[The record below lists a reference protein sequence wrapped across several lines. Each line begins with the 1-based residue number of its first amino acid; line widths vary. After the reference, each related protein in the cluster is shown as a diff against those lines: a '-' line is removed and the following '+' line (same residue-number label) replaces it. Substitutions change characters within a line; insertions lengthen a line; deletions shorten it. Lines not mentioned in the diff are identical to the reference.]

1 MIVDI
6 DERPDLREQ
15 IKGGQLH
22 ILSCPKCGMMT
33 AVEAPLLVFNP
44 HGRPVLI
51 FSPADQTT
59 QAQNQ
64 DHFSMLLGL
73 LRDQVGATWREEWAA
88 GSVAGVSHTDL
99 PAVMRDGLPIQSG
112 NPLPDE
118 LQGLLREIG
127 LLTQVQDMPRRIVLC
142 KEALAL
148 VSRERQPMLWA
159 ALHGELGRSLAQSP
173 QGDRADNL
181 EQAIR
186 LYQQAL
192 EVTTRA
198 AMPVDWATTTMNL
211 AAVYQSRIRGE
222 RADNLEQAIALYQQV
237 LEVITRTAMP
247 VDWVTT
253 TMNLATAYSDRIHG
267 ERADNLE
274 QAIRLYQQAL
284 EVFTMEHHPNDHR
297 RVQRTVTRLH
307 FSESRWAPA
316 LQAAQAAL
324 QAGDRMFGEA
334 YTEAGRRAELDEL
347 AGLHADAAYCQL
359 KLGQHTAALLLLESG
374 FARLLREA
382 FALDDGALRTLPED
396 EQRPSPSMAP
406 QRATS
411 GRSRGHYGPRGIR
424 AARQQV
430 RELEAELRLPPDTP
444 ARRDEHDLSDA
455 LRAARETLQNVWAG
469 LRRRYPELLPAALGL
484 AGLLGSVPAGG
495 AWVLPFAT
503 AQGGAALVVP
513 HGTHTLTDAH
523 IVWLDAL
530 TTDAVQALLIGD
542 EATPGWLI
550 SYVAWHQQPTGP
562 WPGVKG
568 FTRML
573 WDALMGPVHER
584 LHALGLAS
592 GAPVVI
598 LPQGRLGLL
607 PSP

>member
-1 MIVDI
+1 
-6 DERPDLREQ
+6 
-15 IKGGQLH
+15 
-22 ILSCPKCGMMT
+22 
-33 AVEAPLLVFNP
+33 
-44 HGRPVLI
+44 
-51 FSPADQTT
+51 
-59 QAQNQ
+59 
-64 DHFSMLLGL
+64 
-73 LRDQVGATWREEWAA
+73 
-88 GSVAGVSHTDL
+88 
-99 PAVMRDGLPIQSG
+99 
-112 NPLPDE
+112 
-118 LQGLLREIG
+118 
-127 LLTQVQDMPRRIVLC
+127 
-142 KEALAL
+142 
-148 VSRERQPMLWA
+148 
-159 ALHGELGRSLAQSP
+159 
-173 QGDRADNL
+173 
-181 EQAIR
+181 
-186 LYQQAL
+186 
-192 EVTTRA
+192 
-198 AMPVDWATTTMNL
+198 
-211 AAVYQSRIRGE
+211 
-222 RADNLEQAIALYQQV
+222 
-237 LEVITRTAMP
+237 
-247 VDWVTT
+247 
-253 TMNLATAYSDRIHG
+253 
-267 ERADNLE
+267 
-274 QAIRLYQQAL
+274 
-284 EVFTMEHHPNDHR
+284 
-297 RVQRTVTRLH
+297 
-307 FSESRWAPA
+307 
-316 LQAAQAAL
+316 
-324 QAGDRMFGEA
+324 
-334 YTEAGRRAELDEL
+334 
-347 AGLHADAAYCQL
+347 
-359 KLGQHTAALLLLESG
+359 
-374 FARLLREA
+374 LREA
-382 FALDDGALRTLPED
+382 FALDDGALRALPEN
-396 EQRPSPSMAP
+396 EQRP
-406 QRATS
+406 
-411 GRSRGHYGPRGIR
+411 IR

-444 ARRDEHDLSDA
+444 ARRDERDLSDA